1 MIRRHEAAGAAVA
14 LDQTAHHH
22 MLSRGLRDAGRLPVG
37 VGGEVEKQEAVRDG
51 QGTDD
56 GCGGVALA
64 RTASGVGLN
73 LQNSGAAVPN
83 WSQFLISVNKL
94 SGH

>member
-1 MIRRHEAAGAAVA
+1 MLAACQSVSEARQKSRRRSGTVRARA
-14 LDQTAHHH
+14 
-22 MLSRGLRDAGRLPVG
+22 MDAG
-37 VGGEVEKQEAVRDG
+37 GGWL
-51 QGTDD
+51 
-56 GCGGVALA
+56 LA

-83 WSQFLISVNKL
+83 WSRFLISVNKL